1 MAVQIAKE
9 QIKNNA
15 IDNNKLDLSAN
26 YTFTGTLAAS
36 TPSSDSDVA
45 IKSYVDGLVSG
56 LHWKEAVEA
65 ATTANITLS
74 GTQTVDGVSL
84 SAGDRILVKDQSD
97 ATENGI
103 YVVAASAWSRATDM
117 DAGSE
122 FPAAAVF
129 VKAGTVNDNLGFTC
143 TNDTAPE
150 LGTDNIN
157 FTQFNGAANI
167 VAGDGLSKS
176 GNTLSVNV
184 DDSSLEISSDSLQ
197 VKDAGITNDML
208 AGSIANSKLANS
220 TISGVALGSNLS
232 SLSAG
237 NGIAMTSYNGS
248 AAVSDLTID
257 LDGSSLTVGAGGIKI
272 STGGV
277 DTLQLADTSVTA
289 AKIASSA
296 VETAKINDLAVTE
309 GKLAAAAVAT
319 AKIADSAVTAQK
331 LAGSIPADK
340 LNLGDGL
347 EDDEGNLQISLD
359 GATLAVAPAGL
370 KVDDGGITSTQ
381 LATDAV
387 TNAKIADNAVDT
399 AELVDDA
406 VTSAKIADGAVV
418 SAALGDGSV
427 ISTKVADAAIS
438 APKLNFFASYE
449 TLTTSANG
457 TDTTFDAAAEADD
470 TMLGGAIVFRNGLA
484 MGLVESSPSGQDQ
497 YTLSAD
503 GGSGG
508 VLRVTFGTAPNAGDQ
523 ISVMYFSL

>member
-26 YTFTGTLAAS
+26 YTFTGTLAAA
-36 TPSSDSDVA
+36 TPSADSDVA

-103 YVVAASAWSRATDM
+103 YVVAASGWSRATDM

-129 VKAGTVNDNLGFTC
+129 VKAGTLNDNLGFTC
-143 TNDTAPE
+143 TNDSAPT

-167 VAGDGLSKS
+167 TAGDGLAKS

-184 DDSSLEISSDSLQ
+184 DDSSLEISSDALQ
-197 VKDAGITNDML
+197 VKDGGITNDHL

-257 LDGSSLTVGAGGIKI
+257 LDGSTLSVGASGIKI
-272 STGGV
+272 SDGGV
-277 DTLQLADTSVTA
+277 NTLQIADTAVSSGKLASNAVT
-289 AKIASSA
+289 
-296 VETAKINDLAVTE
+296 TAKINDLAVTE

-340 LNLGDGL
+340 LNLGDGV
-347 EDDEGNLQISLD
+347 EDSGGNLQISLD
-359 GATLAVAPAGL
+359 GSTLAVAATGL
-370 KVDDGGITSTQ
+370 KVSDGGITSTQ

-387 TNAKIADNAVDT
+387 TNAKIANNAVDT
-399 AELVDDA
+399 AEIVDDA

-427 ISTKVADAAIS
+427 VSSKVADAAIS

-449 TLTTSANG
+449 TLSAGDG
-457 TDTTFDAAAEADD
+457 TATTFDASAAADS

-497 YTLSAD
+497 YTLSAT
-503 GGSGG
+503 GGSGST
-508 VLRVTFGTAPNAGDQ
+508 LRVTFGAAPNNGDQ
-523 ISVMYFSL
+523 ITVMYFSL